1 MGQEIQE
8 IHPFVVTLD
17 PRVKSDS
24 LVAMGV
30 GSERSAVAIAFP
42 GQGAQAPGLG
52 EGWVDTPHWA
62 VVERAEKAAGVELA
76 PLLLTAGAEELRRT
90 RSAQLSVFLSSLL
103 AWDALRNAQP
113 DLEVSAFCGHS
124 LGQVTALVASGAIDF
139 DDGVRFAVA
148 RADATQAC
156 ADAGDHAMA
165 ALLGATYDQ
174 AADLCASTGDCWI
187 ANDNGGGQV
196 VIAGTTS
203 GIERATAASKDAG
216 IKRVIPLNVGG
227 AFHTP
232 LMEDAAAAL
241 QPLLAQLPWR
251 STETP
256 VVCNT
261 DAALV
266 ADGTEWPTR
275 LAKHLVQPVRWH
287 AVVSALASNGV
298 TQLVEVGPGS
308 TLAGLVKRSGL
319 ALDTTNVATAS
330 DAAALTIGGTE

>member
-1 MGQEIQE
+1 MREEIQE

-24 LVAMGV
+24 HVATGV
-30 GSERSAVAIAFP
+30 GSGRSAVAIAFP

-62 VVERAEKAAGVELA
+62 IVERAEKAAGVELA
-76 PLLLTAGAEELRRT
+76 PLLLTAGVEELKRT
-90 RSAQLSVFLSSLL
+90 RAAQLSVFLSSLL
-103 AWDALRNAQP
+103 AWDALQNAHP
-113 DLEVSAFCGHS
+113 DIAVSAFCGHS
-124 LGQVTALVASGAIDF
+124 LGQVTALVAAGAIDF

-165 ALLGATYDQ
+165 ALMGATYEQ
-174 AADLCASTGDCWI
+174 AAELCASTGDCWI

-196 VIAGTTS
+196 VIAGTTG

-232 LMEDAAAAL
+232 LMADAAAAL

-251 STETP
+251 STEIP

-261 DAALV
+261 DASLV
-266 ADGTEWPTR
+266 TDGTQWPAR
-275 LAKHLVQPVRWH
+275 LEKHLVQPVRFH
-287 AVVSALASNGV
+287 AVLTALASNGV
-298 TQLVEVGPGS
+298 THLVEVGPGS

-319 ALDTTNVATAS
+319 ALATKNVAAAP
-330 DAAALTIGGTE
+330 DAAALTIGEDE

>member
-8 IHPFVVTLD
+8 IHALVVTLD
-17 PRVKSDS
+17 PRVKSDL
-24 LVAMGV
+24 LVATGMGS
-30 GSERSAVAIAFP
+30 GRSAVAIAFP

-52 EGWVDTPHWA
+52 DGWVETPHWA
-62 VVERAEKAAGVELA
+62 IVERAEKAAGVELS
-76 PLLLTAGAEELRRT
+76 PLLLTATPEELKRT
-90 RSAQLSVFLSSLL
+90 RAAQLSVFLTSLL
-103 AWDALRNAQP
+103 AWDALQSEKP
-113 DLEVSAFCGHS
+113 DLPINAFCGHS

-165 ALLGATYDQ
+165 ALMGATLEQ
-174 AADLCASTGDCWI
+174 AEDLCTKTGDCWV

-196 VIAGTTS
+196 VVAGTRT

-232 LMEDAAAAL
+232 LMADAAESLA
-241 QPLLAQLPWR
+241 PLLEDLPWR
-251 STETP
+251 DTNTP

-261 DAALV
+261 DGSLV
-266 ADGTEWPTR
+266 TGGAEWPQR
-275 LAKHLVQPVRWH
+275 LAAHLVRPVRWH
-287 AVVSALASNGV
+287 NVLTTLAANGV
-298 TQLVEVGPGS
+298 THLVEVGPGS
-308 TLAGLVKRSGL
+308 TLAGLMKRSGL
-319 ALDTTNVATAS
+319 ALDTSNVASAA
-330 DAAALTIGGTE
+330 DAASIGDNA